1 METSIVTPYSADS
14 HTIEPPIVY
23 SDYVAAQY
31 RDRAPRLGHDEV
43 RGVVYHVEGLAA
55 PIPVGG
61 LCMCDVPPAER
72 GDRRLRPFEE
82 LPKGGYDARARLQAQ
97 DYDGVSGEVIYPT
110 VGMVI
115 CQHRDPD
122 FRYEMLWG
130 YNRWLKDFTSEN
142 PARMTGIAQLA
153 LRSVE
158 DGIAELKA
166 IHQMGFRGAMLPGD
180 PLTEQDYDDPAYDPF
195 WRTAVELGLPLSFHS
210 LTSARAKGSNLQ
222 TSGAPRG
229 SSAIANLTNI
239 VRSNQDIIAMLIWG
253 GVFERFPD
261 LRMVCVEADASWAPH
276 MMQKMDQYY
285 DDLRGLMRV
294 GEFKRRPSEMF
305 RDNLY
310 MTFQFDWLAF
320 KMTDYLNPDRLM
332 WANDFPH
339 TDATWPRSQALL
351 QANLVNVP
359 AARATRIL
367 RDNVKELYHIA

>member
-1 METSIVTPYSADS
+1 M
-14 HTIEPPIVY
+14 
-23 SDYVAAQY
+23 
-31 RDRAPRLGHDEV
+31 
-43 RGVVYHVEGLAA
+43 
-55 PIPVGG
+55 
-61 LCMCDVPPAER
+61 
-72 GDRRLRPFEE
+72 
-82 LPKGGYDARARLQAQ
+82 
-97 DYDGVSGEVIYPT
+97 
-110 VGMVI
+110 
-115 CQHRDPD
+115 
-122 FRYEMLWG
+122 
-130 YNRWLKDFTSEN
+130 
-142 PARMTGIAQLA
+142 
-153 LRSVE
+153 
-158 DGIAELKA
+158 
-166 IHQMGFRGAMLPGD
+166 
-180 PLTEQDYDDPAYDPF
+180 
-195 WRTAVELGLPLSFHS
+195 PLSFHS